1 MFKNNKLAINY
12 EDQFYNININFNIFS
27 LEQIIQN
34 SFINGNKNSYT
45 KKISN
50 NKTLLLTKIIEESNE
65 VWCASNSKNKYNL
78 IYELAD
84 LIYFLIILCVSNGIK
99 INLIFNKIINKYNSN
114 QLNLNK
120 NLNDQTIKLGLCLN
134 KYVFDYKKY
143 FEFFKLNGINI
154 EMENN
159 KKLNVKFINQK
170 NIKIKSFF
178 IKPKD
183 VHKFMEKNLMNAV
196 ICYEDILENYPCN
209 YKKINL
215 IYDSNEILPSK
226 ICVIS
231 HKNFDLNIYKKNK
244 LKKLVIFSEY
254 NYLTNKWVEENEL
267 TAKIVIVN
275 GANEG
280 HLICNLCDL
289 IVCVSSTGETIK
301 ANNLQILEKIYVNN
315 LGFYVK
321 PELQEEI
328 QNIINKEK

>member
-1 MFKNNKLAINY
+1 MFKTNKLTINY
-12 EDQFYNININFNIFS
+12 EEQFYNFSFFNSFS
-27 LEQIIQN
+27 LEKIIQN
-34 SFINGNKNSYT
+34 SLINGNKKSYT

-50 NKTLLLTKIIEESNE
+50 NKKLLLTKIFEESNE

-84 LIYFLIILCVSNGIK
+84 LIYFITILCVSNKIK
-99 INLIFNKIINKYNSN
+99 LNLIFNKKINKYNSN

-120 NLNDQTIKLGLCLN
+120 NLNVQTIKLGLCLN
-134 KYVFDYKKY
+134 KYIIDYKKI
-143 FEFFKLNGINI
+143 FDFLKLNGINI
-154 EMENN
+154 SIENN
-159 KKLNVKFINQK
+159 KKVNAKFMNK
-170 NIKIKSFF
+170 NNIKIKSFF

-183 VHKFMEKNLMNAV
+183 VFKFMEKNLMNAV
-196 ICYEDILENYPCN
+196 ICYEDILVNYPCN

-267 TAKIVIVN
+267 TAKIVNVN

-289 IVCVSSTGETIK
+289 IVCVSSTGETIR
-301 ANNLQILEKIYVNN
+301 ANNLQILEIIYESK
-315 LGFYVK
+315 LGVYVK

-328 QNIINKEK
+328 QKIINKGK